1 MKIDLLAADIGSTT
15 TVINAFDRLNSNRP
29 FFLGQGMSLTTVTDT
44 LTTVTDTLT
53 DEENNV
59 VTGLYRALD
68 DLEARLGE
76 KIEWETLLASSSA
89 AGGLKMSVHGLVYDM
104 TARAAKEAALGAG
117 AVVTMVTAGE
127 LGPEDLR
134 QLKSAPPS
142 IILLAGGVDYGEKE
156 TILKNAAHLGRLLKE
171 MNSSLPV
178 IYCGNR
184 GALQEARSIFKENN
198 LLLVDTENVYPSIDL
213 LNVEPARKEIHK
225 AFNNHIVEARGMEK
239 IRTLVQK
246 EIIPTPGAVMEGAL
260 LAYDHLEDLVVFDVG
275 GATTDVHSVTD
286 GTEEIQNML
295 LHPEPKAKRT
305 VEGDLGVYRNYRRL
319 VEICEQEGLAENN
332 SRFTPGYKPSP
343 VPESREESKKV
354 EILAGL
360 ALKKALLR
368 HVGSWRYIYGPTG
381 RQTVVEGKDLTGV
394 KTVIGTGGAL
404 TRLSDGKELM
414 ASALKGKT
422 GLELLPRGEMVYL
435 IDSYYI
441 MAAVGVIKQYY
452 PGDARALLLE
462 SLGL

>member
-1 MKIDLLAADIGSTT
+1 MKIDLLVADIGSTT
-15 TVINAFDRLNSNRP
+15 TVINAFDRLNSKRP
-29 FFLGQGMSLTTVTDT
+29 VFLGQGMSLTTVTDT
-44 LTTVTDTLT
+44 LTG
-53 DEENNV
+53 EENNV

-76 KIEWETLLASSSA
+76 KIKWETLLASSSA

-127 LGPEDLR
+127 LGTADLR
-134 QLKSAPPS
+134 QLKSDPPS

-156 TILKNAAHLGRLLKE
+156 TILKNAVHLGRLLEE
-171 MNSSLPV
+171 MKISIPV

-184 GALQEARSIFKENN
+184 GALKEAEQIFKDND
-198 LLLVDTENVYPSIDL
+198 LSLVVTENVYPAIDR

-225 AFNNHIVEARGMEK
+225 VFNNHIVEARGMEK

-275 GATTDVHSVTD
+275 GATTDVHSVTE

-319 VEICEQEGLAENN
+319 VEIYEQETLSQKE
-332 SRFTPGYKPSP
+332 STFTPGYKPSP
-343 VPESREESKKV
+343 VPGNREESRKV

-360 ALKKALLR
+360 ALKTALLR

-404 TRLSDGKELM
+404 ARLSGGKQLM
-414 ASALKGKT
+414 VSALRGKT
-422 GLELLPRGEMVYL
+422 GLELLPRGELVYL
-435 IDSYYI
+435 IDSCYI

-452 PGDARALLLE
+452 PDDAWALLAG
-462 SLGL
+462 SLGLYN